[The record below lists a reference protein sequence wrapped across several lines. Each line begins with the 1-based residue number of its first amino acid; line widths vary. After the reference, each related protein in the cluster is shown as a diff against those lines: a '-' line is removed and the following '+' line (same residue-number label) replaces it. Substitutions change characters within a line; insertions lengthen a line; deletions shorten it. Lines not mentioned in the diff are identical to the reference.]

1 MAKRGL
7 RPRRVRQRVRGLRRE
22 RAHRRDSSGR
32 RETEAGGPL
41 CGHRRFRLPPA
52 PQSTLR
58 RRTAFRY
65 IAPMLRLWAVGA
77 LAVLALAGC
86 RQSGEQVA
94 NAAAGSSF
102 KVALLSPD
110 R

>member
-1 MAKRGL
+1 
-7 RPRRVRQRVRGLRRE
+7 
-22 RAHRRDSSGR
+22 
-32 RETEAGGPL
+32 
-41 CGHRRFRLPPA
+41 
-52 PQSTLR
+52 
-58 RRTAFRY
+58 
-65 IAPMLRLWAVGA
+65 MLRLWAVGA